1 MSTVATHRFSSS
13 IAAVPASPK
22 RFILSLVNNDLYM
35 ENLRHIFPIRCMVSL
50 FTHFTNCGWYFL
62 WKGERCYVTNRVIP
76 GKHNLCLWVGS
87 EGLVVKLYGDQKG
100 QRHLP
105 SSVHTM
111 ASWLGRN
118 WGIKETTKVGWFQ
131 VLTLSILVST
141 AFTFLSVAFFDWG
154 RETRTAWHDPSGCLT
169 LERIGAGRIWDM
181 IWTRHSVLQVSG
193 YNGHSGTL
201 WNWSAFTSWSH
212 LKNLINLFDKH
223 LWQVDRY
230 IYRICICV

>member
-1 MSTVATHRFSSS
+1 MIYIWRILDTFFRFDAWYHYLHISRIADDIFYGKVKGAMWQIGSSLQSTTSVCGS
-13 IAAVPASPK
+13 VP
-22 RFILSLVNNDLYM
+22 M
-35 ENLRHIFPIRCMVSL
+35 
-50 FTHFTNCGWYFL
+50 
-62 WKGERCYVTNRVIP
+62 
-76 GKHNLCLWVGS
+76 
-87 EGLVVKLYGDQKG
+87 GLVVKLYGDQKA

-111 ASWLGRN
+111 ASWLKKT

-169 LERIGAGRIWDM
+169 LERKGLELGESW
-181 IWTRHSVLQVSG
+181 IWTRHSVLQASG
-193 YNGHSGTL
+193 CNGHSGTL

-212 LKNLINLFDKH
+212 LKNLINLFDSIFDK
-223 LWQVDRY
+223 
-230 IYRICICV
+230 